1 MSFFRTGCKDSAKQP
16 PLTVIVR
23 ASTVISD
30 YKRVSRNKSKNP
42 EAFEI
47 FMASDFFSTS
57 HTKTHGKSQAK
68 TSSNAETVVELRLE
82 TQIHCLQREAQVQQK
97 ETENLQDHVDFLEM
111 SLSGANGT
119 IKHLT
124 LDLASATKEN
134 EKMKAEVC

>member
-1 MSFFRTGCKDSAKQP
+1 M
-16 PLTVIVR
+16 
-23 ASTVISD
+23 
-30 YKRVSRNKSKNP
+30 
-42 EAFEI
+42 
-47 FMASDFFSTS
+47 
-57 HTKTHGKSQAK
+57 
-68 TSSNAETVVELRLE
+68 ELRLE
-82 TQIHCLQREAQVQQK
+82 TQIHCLQKEAQVQQK